1 MKIQELS
8 YNQIKYLV
16 TIGRVTRDQL
26 IQVVLA
32 FEKNPTDRFKSSLNY
47 MTDGQLID
55 MICVQD

>member
-26 IQVVLA
+26 IQVILA
-32 FEKNPTDRFKSSLNY
+32 FEKNPTDRFKNSLHY

-55 MICVQD
+55 MICVH